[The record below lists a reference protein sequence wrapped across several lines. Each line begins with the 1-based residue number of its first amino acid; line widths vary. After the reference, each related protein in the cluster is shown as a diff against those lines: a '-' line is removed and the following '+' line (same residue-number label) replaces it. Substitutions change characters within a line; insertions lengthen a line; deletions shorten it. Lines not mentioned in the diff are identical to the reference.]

1 MATTTP
7 SSRLDHLKIC
17 MDCSGEGTRH
27 VTDSGKGSLPIRRTV
42 TCARCDGEGLIY
54 VGPEEGREE
63 ALRRKA
69 AVDAHKRAGE
79 LTADEVEKLVAII
92 QTPKQFKIPTWFLNR
107 QKDYKTGKY
116 SQAFANTLHTTLRS
130 DLERLKKIRAHRGL
144 RHYWCIRVR
153 GQHTKSTGRRGKT
166 MAATKK

>member
-1 MATTTP
+1 MGRCDARRLGGP
-7 SSRLDHLKIC
+7 VGQSR
-17 MDCSGEGTRH
+17 RR
-27 VTDSGKGSLPIRRTV
+27 VFVARGS
-42 TCARCDGEGLIY
+42 CARDF
-54 VGPEEGREE
+54 GPSVT
-63 ALRRKA
+63 LSFD
-69 AVDAHKRAGE
+69 VGE

-92 QTPKQFKIPTWFLNR
+92 QNPKQFKIPAWFLNR

-116 SQAFANTLHTTLRS
+116 SQAFANTLQQKLRE

-144 RHYWCIRVR
+144 RHYWGIRVR